1 MLHGWSCYYAHVW
14 RTLAEQEERETDL
27 GTGNINGSRNTQK
40 EFSLVAVL
48 HQPSKH
54 HRSLKLPLQRMFVS
68 FQIILESRISDKWY
82 TFRSESTILE
92 YFKFCKPFLKPS
104 PPKTSSSTH
113 LSCFT
118 NYKLLHK
125 ERLLD
130 VQNHPF
136 FMVHPHTLLHIQWPP
151 HSVVLQ
157 CPLFSSLPPG
167 SESTGG
173 HLKSQSQ
180 PWNCEIRSNAMPKL
194 SLGTKESSPYWR
206 RKAALYSKPWWVE
219 RGCGIK

>member
-1 MLHGWSCYYAHVW
+1 
-14 RTLAEQEERETDL
+14 
-27 GTGNINGSRNTQK
+27 
-40 EFSLVAVL
+40 
-48 HQPSKH
+48 
-54 HRSLKLPLQRMFVS
+54 MFVS

-118 NYKLLHK
+118 NYKVLHK

-130 VQNHPF
+130 VQNPRSLWCT
-136 FMVHPHTLLHIQWPP
+136 PAKLHIQWPP
-151 HSVVLQ
+151 SKAVVLQ

-167 SESTGG
+167 SESTEAIWNHSPDHGTG
-173 HLKSQSQ
+173 RSEAISCPTSPWGQKSQS
-180 PWNCEIRSNAMPKL
+180 
-194 SLGTKESSPYWR
+194 SPYRR
-206 RKAALYSKPWWVE
+206 RKAVLYSKPWWVE

>member
-1 MLHGWSCYYAHVW
+1 MLQGWSCYWAHVW

-54 HRSLKLPLQRMFVS
+54 HRSLKSPLQRMFVS

-113 LSCFT
+113 LSYFT

-125 ERLLD
+125 ERPLD
-130 VQNHPF
+130 VQNPRSLWCTPTDYTFSDHLARQLSCN
-136 FMVHPHTLLHIQWPP
+136 VLSSP
-151 HSVVLQ
+151 HSLLGQRAQVAIWNHSPNHGTVR
-157 CPLFSSLPPG
+157 
-167 SESTGG
+167 SE
-173 HLKSQSQ
+173 
-180 PWNCEIRSNAMPKL
+180 AMPCPNSPGDKRVKSIL
-194 SLGTKESSPYWR
+194 LLKTLMGGKEG
-206 RKAALYSKPWWVE
+206 V
-219 RGCGIK
+219 G

>member
-1 MLHGWSCYYAHVW
+1 
-14 RTLAEQEERETDL
+14 
-27 GTGNINGSRNTQK
+27 
-40 EFSLVAVL
+40 
-48 HQPSKH
+48 
-54 HRSLKLPLQRMFVS
+54 MFVS

-130 VQNHPF
+130 VQNPPPDYTFSDHLARQLSCN
-136 FMVHPHTLLHIQWPP
+136 VLSSP
-151 HSVVLQ
+151 HSLLGQREQVAIWNHSPNHGTVRSEAMS
-157 CPLFSSLPPG
+157 CPNSPWG
-167 SESTGG
+167 Q
-173 HLKSQSQ
+173 KSQVHTGDARQ
-180 PWNCEIRSNAMPKL
+180 HFTQNPDGW
-194 SLGTKESSPYWR
+194 KEG
-206 RKAALYSKPWWVE
+206 V
-219 RGCGIK
+219 G